1 MTSIAHDF
9 LPAQANVP
17 TNRQRLFVLFLMGTL
32 IDLVILGLFDE
43 YSENV
48 HVDSFTTALL
58 ASIVLQILLKA
69 TIAVSGTET

>member
-9 LPAQANVP
+9 LPAQATVP

-43 YSENV
+43 
-48 HVDSFTTALL
+48 
-58 ASIVLQILLKA
+58 
-69 TIAVSGTET
+69 